1 MSPEPA
7 TPENVPS
14 ESAGKTE
21 AESIQIA
28 QLTTSKTTTTETTA
42 LTATETTG
50 RRQVFRDIRRQLE
63 EGDLANKGV
72 QKLLLNELETSEGDC
87 EALRAYVERFHE
99 ADKRAAVLEER
110 LRTNKGME
118 IMFAVGLVVGGALI
132 GWTPTLWDGSSKGAI
147 ALVIGFV
154 LVTGSAVAKA
164 VKS

>member
-14 ESAGKTE
+14 EAAGKPE
-21 AESIQIA
+21 AESIQLA

-63 EGDLANKGV
+63 EGDLASKGV

-99 ADKRAAVLEER
+99 ADKRAAVLDER
-110 LRTNKGME
+110 LKTNTGME
-118 IMFAVGLVVGGALI
+118 IMFAVGLVIGGALI
-132 GWTPTLWDGSSKGAI
+132 GWAPTLWDGSSKGPI
-147 ALVIGFV
+147 ALAIGVV
-154 LVTGSAVAKA
+154 LVAGSAIAKA

>member
-1 MSPEPA
+1 MSTEPA

-14 ESAGKTE
+14 ESAGKPQ

-63 EGDLANKGV
+63 EGDLASKGV

-99 ADKRAAVLEER
+99 ADKRAAVLDER
-110 LRTNKGME
+110 LK
-118 IMFAVGLVVGGALI
+118 
-132 GWTPTLWDGSSKGAI
+132 
-147 ALVIGFV
+147 
-154 LVTGSAVAKA
+154 
-164 VKS
+164 